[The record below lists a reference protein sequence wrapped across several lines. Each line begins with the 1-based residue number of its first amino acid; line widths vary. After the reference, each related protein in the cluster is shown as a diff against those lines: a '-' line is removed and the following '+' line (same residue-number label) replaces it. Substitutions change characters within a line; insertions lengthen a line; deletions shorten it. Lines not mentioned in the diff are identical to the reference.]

1 MSQAASCSEGMWL
14 AAPGVL
20 PAAAPVVMKASSRGL
35 RARPSRFLR
44 MRSIMWIGA
53 SRGMVGRASLFEFH
67 VEGEGE
73 EVGEGH
79 GA

>member
-1 MSQAASCSEGMWL
+1 
-14 AAPGVL
+14 
-20 PAAAPVVMKASSRGL
+20 MKASSRGL